1 MSWKESNEAGE
12 GKGRRLRRRRCFGAE
27 GEGEGGRKETKR
39 EERAEEHSEGI
50 QEGTPRVGCRRKKD
64 VGESSKRKDKVD
76 VGGQGRFNS
85 LARNWVVGLDGRQ
98 FPCNFARRWI
108 PLLCGF
114 NSSPC
119 LIRFLHIYTQVDKR
133 ESLQFY
139 NFTIIRYEWK
149 IINKII
155 IIELEC
161 RRSC

>member
-1 MSWKESNEAGE
+1 ME
-12 GKGRRLRRRRCFGAE
+12 GE

-76 VGGQGRFNS
+76 VGGPGRFNS

-108 PLLCGF
+108 PLLCSF

-119 LIRFLHIYTQVDKR
+119 LIRFLHIYIYVG
-133 ESLQFY
+133 
-139 NFTIIRYEWK
+139 
-149 IINKII
+149 
-155 IIELEC
+155 
-161 RRSC
+161 